1 MSPSR
6 SWPPLL
12 WSILWLLL
20 VAVALTT
27 RPLLPVDE
35 TRYLAVAWEMYLRGD
50 YLVPHLNGATYSH
63 KPPLLF
69 WLINLGWAVFGVN
82 DWWPRLV
89 APLFGLATLFVTRQ
103 LARRLWPEFG
113 EDMGSTAPLILLG
126 AFFWTLFTTLTMF
139 DMILAFCAAIAI
151 LGIVI
156 AWQTGRLL
164 GIVLMAIGTGIGILA
179 KGPAILLHVL
189 PVALSAPYWGATLQG
204 STPGERPLVQWY
216 LAMVLGL
223 VLAVAIGLAWA
234 VPAGMAGGEAYR
246 EAIFWGQSAGRMVDS
261 FAHGR
266 PWWFYLAVI
275 GPMVIPW
282 CVWPPAWRAIG
293 GMDAWQAESGIRGS
307 AADGGMRLC
316 FAWFL
321 PAFLAFS
328 AISGKQLHYL
338 LPEFPALALML
349 AALLARA
356 TDDLPKR
363 SDQMVPGLILVV
375 IGVAAISV
383 EQSAPEPIPGVE
395 VLQLAWMGL
404 VAVVAIAI
412 ALIPTGAA
420 VARIAGLV
428 VLSTSVVVA
437 AHLAARPLLTQA
449 FDLRPVARSIQGW
462 QAKGQAIAHFGT
474 YHGQFQFLGRLT
486 KPITAIGLRDGDVKA
501 WLAAHPNGRIVSYR
515 GCPPT
520 DGTPLY
526 SQPYRGRFI
535 VIWDAADVAVKPG
548 LAERGGDGD
557 CPTKSKPGK
566 S

>member
-1 MSPSR
+1 MTAAR
-6 SWPPLL
+6 AWPPIL

-20 VAVALTT
+20 AAVALTT

-35 TRYLAVAWEMYLRGD
+35 TRYLAVAWEMHLRGD

-69 WLINLGWAVFGVN
+69 WLINLGWTMFGVN

-89 APLFGLATLFVTRQ
+89 APLFGLATLFVTGK
-103 LARRLWPEFG
+103 LARRLWPDLG
-113 EDMGSTAPLILLG
+113 ADLGSTAPLILLG

-139 DMILAFCAAIAI
+139 DMILAFCAVVAI
-151 LGIVI
+151 LGIVM
-156 AWQTGRLL
+156 AWQTGRPP
-164 GIVLMAIGTGIGILA
+164 GIALFVLGTGIGILA

-204 STPGERPLVQWY
+204 ATPGKRPLVQWY
-216 LAMVLGL
+216 IAMVFGL
-223 VLAVAIGLAWA
+223 VLAVVIGLAWA
-234 VPAGMAGGEAYR
+234 IPAGMAGGEAYR
-246 EAIFWGQSAGRMVDS
+246 DAIFWGQSAGRMVDS

-266 PWWFYLAVI
+266 PWWFYLTVI

-282 CVWPPAWRAIG
+282 CVWPPAWRAIAG
-293 GMDAWQAESGIRGS
+293 IKARQEDGGIRGA

-316 FAWFL
+316 FAWFI

-356 TDDLPKR
+356 KDDLAKR
-363 SDQMVPGLILVV
+363 SDQMIPGLVLVV
-375 IGVAAISV
+375 IGLAAISV
-383 EQSAPEPIPGVE
+383 EQSAPEPIPGAE
-395 VLQLAWMGL
+395 TLQLAWMAL
-404 VAVVAIAI
+404 VAAVAIAI

-420 VARIAGLV
+420 VARVAGLA

-437 AHLAARPLLTQA
+437 AHLTARPLLAQA
-449 FDLRPVARSIQGW
+449 FDLRPVAQTVGGW
-462 QAKGQAIAHFGT
+462 QAQGQAVAHFGT

-486 KPITAIGLRDGDVKA
+486 EPIAAIGLRDGDVEA
-501 WLAAHPNGRIVSYR
+501 WLAANPNGRIVSYR
-515 GCPPT
+515 RCRPA

-526 SQPYRGRFI
+526 SQPYRGRII
-535 VIWDAADVAVKPG
+535 VIWDAADIAARPG
-548 LAERGGDGD
+548 LAERGGEGD
-557 CPTKSKPGK
+557 CPGNT
-566 S
+566 